1 MKKPWIPVRGFFV
14 LPLNPERK
22 DLLIQ
27 PMGNVIP
34 NHWKTRAK
42 WVLVFIGV
50 ATLWMGWRVSQIG
63 FNYDFESFFP
73 LDDPETEFYLNF
85 RSQFESDN
93 DFLIVGVEHQTS
105 IYHPEFLAEVEG
117 YVEELEA
124 LPYIEEVIS
133 PTRLNEPVKLGLTVV
148 QRPLLRWQ
156 DENARTKLIA
166 DSARIAGHPTWDGSF
181 VSTGGSALAIQVW
194 HKQLLSKAG
203 CDSLANAIT
212 QMASTWNHSVHIAGR
227 AVAQKYYVDVMQREV
242 ALFVSIGLVLVVV
255 FLWVAFQSIWGVC
268 IPLLV
273 VLLSGLWTLGT
284 MEMTGK
290 SIDVMTI
297 VLPTIIFVVGVS
309 DVVHILSRYYEEL
322 RQGATQFQSILAA
335 FKEVGLATFLTTL
348 TTAVGFLT
356 LLSSSVLPIRDFG
369 VYAAAGVGIAYL
381 LAFTLLPSIM
391 MLFPAPRVS
400 NEGNGVLWNNW
411 LQSALQTMLRRPLV
425 IAAVTLGFSGLAVV
439 GTSRIE
445 VNNVLLEDLAEDDPF
460 RQEFAFFEREFA
472 GVRPFELS
480 IALPAGENP
489 LGVKVQKTMQ
499 DITAYLEQ
507 TYGVGS
513 IVSSDRILAHANR
526 LNNGDQSRFHRVPQQ
541 QRDIDRMVRTL
552 ARDESTSP
560 LSLLVNAE
568 TNVLRVFGKLPDLGA
583 QHYRAKDEAFF
594 DWFAAE
600 HPDSELDL
608 HVTGTARLIDL
619 NIGSLASDM
628 VLGLAIAFLIVA
640 LISGLMFR
648 NAYMVIISLIPN
660 VLPLLMIAGIMGWT
674 GINLKPSTSI
684 IFTIAFG
691 IAVDDTIH
699 FISKLRIELAKGKD
713 LLEAVKSSFLNAG
726 KAIIITSIILCGGF
740 MTLSLSSF
748 LGTFYIGVLISTTLL
763 LAVLSDLFVLPW
775 LVLKLLHWKQP
786 KRPSILR
793 KILRP

>member
-1 MKKPWIPVRGFFV
+1 
-14 LPLNPERK
+14 
-22 DLLIQ
+22 
-27 PMGNVIP
+27 MGNDIP
-34 NHWKTRAK
+34 NFWKTRAK
-42 WVLVFIGV
+42 WALVLIGL
-50 ATLWMGWRVSQIG
+50 ATLWMGWRVAQIG

-73 LDDPETEFYLNF
+73 QDDPETEFYLNF
-85 RSQFESDN
+85 RSHFESDN
-93 DFLIVGVEHQTS
+93 DFLIVGVEHDPS
-105 IYHPEFLAEVEG
+105 IYDPAFLTDVDG
-117 YVEELEA
+117 YVDELES
-124 LPYIEEVIS
+124 LPYIEEVLS
-133 PTRLNEPVKLGLTVV
+133 PTRLKEPVKLGLTVV

-156 DENARTKLIA
+156 DETAQTKLLA
-166 DSARIAGHPTWDGSF
+166 DSTRIAGHPTWDGSF
-181 VSTGGSALAIQVW
+181 VSTDGSALAIQVR

-203 CDSLANAIT
+203 CDSLADAIT
-212 QMASTWNHSVHIAGR
+212 ALAGTWEHPVHIAGR

-242 ALFVSIGLVLVVV
+242 ALFVSIGLVILVV

-297 VLPTIIFVVGVS
+297 VLPTIIFVVGIS

-322 RQGATQFQSILAA
+322 RRGASQFQGIQAA

-356 LLSSSVLPIRDFG
+356 LMSSSVVPIRDFG
-369 VYAAAGVGIAYL
+369 IYAAAGVGIAYL

-391 MLFPAPRVS
+391 VLFPAPRVS
-400 NEGNGVLWNNW
+400 NEGNGVLWNRW
-411 LQSALQTMLRRPLV
+411 LQNALRAMLRRPIV
-425 IAAVTLGFSGLAVV
+425 IAAATMGFTALAVV

-472 GVRPFELS
+472 GVRPFELA
-480 IALPAGENP
+480 IAVPEDENP
-489 LGVKVQKTMQ
+489 LGVEIQQTMQ
-499 DITAYLEQ
+499 RITAYLEQ

-513 IVSSDRILAHANR
+513 IVSSDRILAQVNR
-526 LNNGDQSRFHRVPQQ
+526 LNNGDQARYHRVPDK
-541 QRDIDRMVRTL
+541 QRDIDRMTRAMARGENTNPL
-552 ARDESTSP
+552 A
-560 LSLLVNAE
+560 LVVNEE

-583 QHYRAKDEAFF
+583 QHYRAQDEAFF
-594 DWFAAE
+594 RWFAAE
-600 HPDSELDL
+600 FPDSPLDL

-619 NIGSLASDM
+619 NVGSLASDM

-640 LISGLMFR
+640 LIAGLMFR
-648 NAYMVIISLIPN
+648 NASMVIISLIPN

-674 GINLKPSTSI
+674 GINLKLSTSI

-713 LLEAVKSSFLNAG
+713 LMEAVSSSFLNAG

-740 MTLSLSSF
+740 MTLCLSSF
-748 LGTFYIGVLISTTLL
+748 LGTFYIGALISTTLL
-763 LAVLSDLFVLPW
+763 LAVVSDLFVLPW
-775 LVLKLLHWKQP
+775 LVLKLLRWNAP
-786 KRPSILR
+786 KRPSILS

>member
-1 MKKPWIPVRGFFV
+1 MTNDIPIF
-14 LPLNPERK
+14 
-22 DLLIQ
+22 
-27 PMGNVIP
+27 
-34 NHWKTRAK
+34 WKTRAK
-42 WVLVFIGV
+42 WALVVIGL
-50 ATLWMGWRVSQIG
+50 ATLWMGWRVAQIG

-73 LDDPETEFYLNF
+73 HDDPETKFYLNF
-85 RSQFESDN
+85 RSHFESDN
-93 DFLIVGVEHQTS
+93 DFLIVGVEHDPS
-105 IYHPEFLAEVEG
+105 IYDSAFLADVDG
-117 YVEELEA
+117 YVEELES
-124 LPYIEEVIS
+124 LPYIEEVLS
-133 PTRLNEPVKLGLTVV
+133 PTRFKEPVKLGLTVV

-156 DENARTKLIA
+156 DDTTQTKLLA
-166 DSARIAGHPTWDGSF
+166 DSTRIAGHPTWDGSF
-181 VSTGGSALAIQVW
+181 VSTDGSALAIQVR

-203 CDSLANAIT
+203 CDSLADAIT
-212 QMASTWNHSVHIAGR
+212 QLAATWEHPVHIAGR

-242 ALFVSIGLVLVVV
+242 TLFVGLGILLVVL
-255 FLWVAFQSIWGVC
+255 FLWVAFQNIWGVC

-290 SIDVMTI
+290 SIDIMTI
-297 VLPTIIFVVGVS
+297 VLPTIIFVVGIS

-322 RQGATQFQSILAA
+322 RQGASQFQGIQAA

-356 LLSSSVLPIRDFG
+356 LVSSSVMPIRDFG
-369 VYAAAGVGIAYL
+369 IYAAAGVGIAYL

-391 MLFPAPRVS
+391 VLFPAPRVS
-400 NEGNGVLWNNW
+400 SEGNGVLWNSW
-411 LQSALQTMLRRPLV
+411 LQNALSAMLRRPIV
-425 IAAVTLGFSGLAVV
+425 IAAATMGFTALAVV

-472 GVRPFELS
+472 GVRPFELA
-480 IALPAGENP
+480 IAIPKGKNP
-489 LGVKVQKTMQ
+489 LSVEIQQTMQ
-499 DITAYLEQ
+499 RITAYLQQ

-513 IVSSDRILAHANR
+513 IVSSDRILAQANR
-526 LNNGDQSRFHRVPQQ
+526 LNNGDQARFHRVPDK
-541 QRDIDRMVRTL
+541 QRDIDRMTRAMARGENTNPL
-552 ARDESTSP
+552 A
-560 LSLLVNAE
+560 LVVNEE

-583 QHYRAKDEAFF
+583 QHYRKQDEAFF
-594 DWFAAE
+594 EWCASEF
-600 HPDSELDL
+600 PDSPLDL

-619 NIGSLASDM
+619 NVGSLASDM

-640 LISGLMFR
+640 LIAGLMFR
-648 NAYMVIISLIPN
+648 NVSMVIISLIPN

-674 GINLKPSTSI
+674 GINLKLSTSI

-699 FISKLRIELAKGKD
+699 FISKLRIELAKGND
-713 LLEAVKSSFLNAG
+713 LMKAVSSSFLNAG

-740 MTLSLSSF
+740 MTLCLSSF
-748 LGTFYIGVLISTTLL
+748 LGTFYIGALISTTLL
-763 LAVLSDLFVLPW
+763 LAVVSDLFVLPW
-775 LVLKLLHWKQP
+775 LVLKLLRWNAP
-786 KRPSILR
+786 KRPSILS

>member
-1 MKKPWIPVRGFFV
+1 
-14 LPLNPERK
+14 
-22 DLLIQ
+22 
-27 PMGNVIP
+27 MGNDIP
-34 NHWKTRAK
+34 IFWKTRAK
-42 WVLVFIGV
+42 GALVLIGL
-50 ATLWMGWRVSQIG
+50 ATLWMGWRVAQIG

-73 LDDPETEFYLNF
+73 QDDPETEFYLNF
-85 RSQFESDN
+85 RSHFESDN
-93 DFLIVGVEHQTS
+93 DFLIVGVEHDPS
-105 IYHPEFLAEVEG
+105 IYDPAFLADVDG
-117 YVEELEA
+117 YVDELES
-124 LPYIEEVIS
+124 LPYIEEVLS
-133 PTRLNEPVKLGLTVV
+133 PMRLKEPVKLGLTVV

-156 DENARTKLIA
+156 DETAQTKLLA
-166 DSARIAGHPTWDGSF
+166 DSTRIAGHPTWDGSF
-181 VSTGGSALAIQVW
+181 VSTDGSALAIQVR

-203 CDSLANAIT
+203 CDSLADAIT
-212 QMASTWNHSVHIAGR
+212 ALAATWEHPVHIAGR

-242 ALFVSIGLVLVVV
+242 ALFVSIGLVILVV

-297 VLPTIIFVVGVS
+297 VLPTIIFVVGIS

-322 RQGATQFQSILAA
+322 RRGASQFQGIQAA

-356 LLSSSVLPIRDFG
+356 LMSSSVVPIRDFG
-369 VYAAAGVGIAYL
+369 IYAAAGVGIAYL

-391 MLFPAPRVS
+391 VLFPAPRVS
-400 NEGNGVLWNNW
+400 NEGNGVLWNRW
-411 LQSALQTMLRRPLV
+411 LQNALRVMLRRPVV
-425 IAAVTLGFSGLAVV
+425 IAAATMGFTALALV

-472 GVRPFELS
+472 GVRPFEL
-480 IALPAGENP
+480 APEDENP
-489 LGVKVQKTMQ
+489 LGVEIQQTMQ
-499 DITAYLEQ
+499 RITAYLEQ

-513 IVSSDRILAHANR
+513 IVSSDRILAQVNR
-526 LNNGDQSRFHRVPQQ
+526 LNNGDQARYHRVPDK
-541 QRDIDRMVRTL
+541 QRDIDRMTRAMARGENTNPL
-552 ARDESTSP
+552 A
-560 LSLLVNAE
+560 LVVNEE

-583 QHYRAKDEAFF
+583 QHYRAQDAAFF
-594 DWFAAE
+594 EWFAAE
-600 HPDSELDL
+600 FPDLPLDL

-619 NIGSLASDM
+619 NVGSLASDM

-640 LISGLMFR
+640 LIAGLMFR
-648 NAYMVIISLIPN
+648 NASMVIISLIPN

-674 GINLKPSTSI
+674 GINLKLSTSI

-713 LLEAVKSSFLNAG
+713 LMEAVSSSFLNAG

-740 MTLSLSSF
+740 MTLCLSSF
-748 LGTFYIGVLISTTLL
+748 LGTFYIGALISTTLL
-763 LAVLSDLFVLPW
+763 LAVVSDLFVLPW
-775 LVLKLLHWKQP
+775 LVLKLLRWNAP
-786 KRPSILR
+786 KRPSILS